1 MPMVHVELVAG
12 RTPEQLRA
20 MMNEITNAVETNI
33 GVPREAIKVVVTE
46 MQPDHYMDGGIL
58 RSDN

>member
-1 MPMVHVELVAG
+1 MVHVELVAG

-46 MQPDHYMDGGIL
+46 MQPNHYMDGGIL

>member
-1 MPMVHVELVAG
+1 MVHVELVAG